1 MLHKYMIL
9 PLSSLPIIVCRK
21 HKHKLTIEDE
31 NDEDEEEEDAINA
44 RALEFSLLVW

>member
-1 MLHKYMIL
+1 MIL
-9 PLSSLPIIVCRK
+9 SLSSLPIIVCRK